1 MIKSVFAIV
10 KDGRRL
16 EDVNYL
22 KKESAVNR
30 LSQIANSRKSLS
42 KKLGIKDD
50 LKLYKIV
57 ELEKPN
63 KIW

>member
-22 KKESAVNR
+22 KKESAVDR

-42 KKLGIKDD
+42 KNLGIKDD